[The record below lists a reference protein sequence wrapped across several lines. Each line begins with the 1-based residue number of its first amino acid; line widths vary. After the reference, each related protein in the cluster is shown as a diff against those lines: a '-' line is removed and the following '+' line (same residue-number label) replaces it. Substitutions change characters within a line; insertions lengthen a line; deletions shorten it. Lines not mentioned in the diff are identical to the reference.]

1 MESNISQR
9 QLKEKEYIIRRYN
22 NNFLVK
28 FYLDLFV
35 KENKLKLNKNELDN
49 DHFYNEC
56 KKKILINIIKT
67 NYKFETKEFLY
78 TVVANEQGLEINKF
92 SKGTINNSDKYLILF
107 NEITNMIISMCNNDN
122 FITEFEKKYIIF
134 VPFLYETIYK
144 KDNSLDIDLDNNTL
158 NSKEKGIQ
166 YLLNMINYIKHT
178 NATNDLIKKYNCNS
192 NEDIKNRILLDK
204 KFQKELKYIVFNNY
218 NNGIFSKN
226 NKMIILSQNILTA
239 LIYIDKIKN
248 VLNFNYSL
256 NDYFIFEQQNYK
268 MSDIKNNKI
277 QFDIVNETINIFN
290 NTSKNETIFLS
301 YNEIQ
306 RLIKKKNLIYIKNN
320 KWLNENN
327 ENEKNAIRGP

>member
-1 MESNISQR
+1 
-9 QLKEKEYIIRRYN
+9 
-22 NNFLVK
+22 
-28 FYLDLFV
+28 
-35 KENKLKLNKNELDN
+35 
-49 DHFYNEC
+49 
-56 KKKILINIIKT
+56 
-67 NYKFETKEFLY
+67 
-78 TVVANEQGLEINKF
+78 
-92 SKGTINNSDKYLILF
+92 
-107 NEITNMIISMCNNDN
+107 
-122 FITEFEKKYIIF
+122 
-134 VPFLYETIYK
+134 
-144 KDNSLDIDLDNNTL
+144 
-158 NSKEKGIQ
+158 
-166 YLLNMINYIKHT
+166 
-178 NATNDLIKKYNCNS
+178 
-192 NEDIKNRILLDK
+192 
-204 KFQKELKYIVFNNY
+204 
-218 NNGIFSKN
+218 
-226 NKMIILSQNILTA
+226 MIILSQNILTA